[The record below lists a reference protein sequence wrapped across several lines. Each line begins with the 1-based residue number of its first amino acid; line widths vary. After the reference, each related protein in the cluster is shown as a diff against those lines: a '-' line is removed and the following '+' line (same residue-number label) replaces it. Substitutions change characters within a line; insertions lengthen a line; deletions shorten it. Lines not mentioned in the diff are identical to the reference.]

1 MLSGNRAISPEQC
14 WAIDHVKAEITITWI
29 PTSSPTPA
37 QHWVQSGYG
46 ELAHLPPTTLPTKI
60 GMFWTRAG
68 GLQPGEVELT
78 GRNYN
83 VYCAGTLNHW
93 PVPAARPDTPSYK
106 NVTHT
111 WNIYENISQ
120 ACLVRHLINAMEK
133 ILRPV
138 SCLP

>member
-1 MLSGNRAISPEQC
+1 MNTYQQP
-14 WAIDHVKAEITITWI
+14 HT
-29 PTSSPTPA
+29 SPTLGPV
-37 QHWVQSGYG
+37 WVWRVGPPPP
-46 ELAHLPPTTLPTKI
+46 LPTTLPTKI

-111 WNIYENISQ
+111 
-120 ACLVRHLINAMEK
+120 
-133 ILRPV
+133 
-138 SCLP
+138 